1 MVTPPKPVTVPA
13 KSDGLSTANRLNQ
26 GIKTTNAAK
35 TGSIQKTNPLATV
48 ENNALSFIFT
58 PSFIANVPRSGTVIN
73 FSR

>member
-1 MVTPPKPVTVPA
+1 EALTVVTPPKPVTVPE

-48 ENNALSFIFT
+48 ENDALSFIFT
-58 PSFIANVPRSGTVIN
+58 PYSLRTSPVRGP
-73 FSR
+73 